1 MLQPRFTRDLATL
14 PTHAFSHRSLTWWG
28 IMAFFLIE
36 GTFFI
41 LTIASYFFLWNQE
54 QAWPPAV
61 EPPDLLPGTL
71 FTILLLASE
80 LPNSMLKHAAE
91 HGKLR
96 EVRWLMIL
104 LTAIGAA
111 LLAIRAFEFPALNV
125 YWYDNAY
132 ASILWALLFLHTTH
146 ILTDWVDTLVLT
158 ALMHTRHGMEGR
170 RFVDVSENALYWRF
184 VWLAWLPIYVL
195 IYWVP
200 RWFVST

>member
-1 MLQPRFTRDLATL
+1 MLQPRFTRDLAAL
-14 PTHAFSHRSLTWWG
+14 PTHAFGHRSLTWWG
-28 IMAFFLIE
+28 IMAFFMIE
-36 GTFFI
+36 GTFFL
-41 LTIASYFFLWNQE
+41 LTIGSYFYLWNQE
-54 QAWPPAV
+54 QAWPPSV

-71 FTILLLASE
+71 FTILLLLSE
-80 LPNSMLKHAAE
+80 APNTWLKEAAE
-91 HGKLR
+91 KGKLR
-96 EVRWLMIL
+96 EVRWLIVL
-104 LTAIGAA
+104 LALIGAA

-146 ILTDWVDTLVLT
+146 IVTDWVDTAVL
-158 ALMHTRHGMEGR
+158 AVLMHTRHGQEGR